1 MITIDEAYNIVVNI
15 NEEAHS
21 RSWDTWE
28 EADNLM
34 ESDDDADWETAEEL
48 KEQAS
53 LEQASYFREGFEEL
67 DDDTRDAILH
77 YVNTDEAFKE
87 EFVMWYG
94 EDEFEA
100 DFE

>member
-1 MITIDEAYNIVVNI
+1 MISIDEAYNIIQEI
-15 NEEAHS
+15 NDNAHQ

-48 KEQAS
+48 REQAS
-53 LEQASYFREGFEEL
+53 LEQASYFREEFDEL
-67 DDDTRDAILH
+67 DEETRDAILH
-77 YVNTDEAFKE
+77 YVDNDAAFKE
-87 EFVMWYG
+87 EFSMWYG

-100 DFE
+100 DFG